1 MSKNARIFTNS
12 GFCLN
17 RRANFHEFCGEHQK
31 KGFRTQIYAIFY
43 EFWGEATKTNGVFCK
58 IFEKTVLAH
67 EFWGDNQYFG
77 SLRPRIA
84 LQ

>member
-1 MSKNARIFTNS
+1 MREFLQILVFVSIDVRIFTNS
-12 GFCLN
+12 VVN
-17 RRANFHEFCGEHQK
+17 TKK

-77 SLRPRIA
+77 SLRP
-84 LQ
+84 